1 MRRQST
7 ICADLASRCLAL
19 RYVVRHGHFE
29 KLTKQVS
36 KGECMHYTG
45 WDAAVEDADSYVYVG
60 IVQRYRKLPAGR
72 DKGKVLWTVKYEM
85 EDEGSNSEELDMRE
99 LADAL
104 ARAYAEGKGG
114 PHRAG

>member
-1 MRRQST
+1 MANRVIQADHRRG
-7 ICADLASRCLAL
+7 R
-19 RYVVRHGHFE
+19 
-29 KLTKQVS
+29 KQR
-36 KGECMHYTG
+36 
-45 WDAAVEDADSYVYVG
+45 ADSFVYVG
-60 IVQRYRKLPAGR
+60 IVLRYRKLPDGR